1 MLNKEI
7 YKQLSKYRI
16 DGAEGFLSNYEGARK
31 SRQKGQSQEF
41 SDFRPYYPGDDIR
54 LIDWNVYARTE
65 QYHIKLYEEERE
77 ARITI
82 VLDHSGSMGQDEN
95 KMKMAENLTLMLAY
109 VGLASGDGVRLV
121 TKKREGKFSASHFYK
136 GIHQFQEYKQ
146 ILSQLQWDDIVNY
159 ETLTKEVTFYKGI
172 TIWISDFL
180 FENFDKIYQEF
191 KFHQQHMLAIQ
202 VLSNETLAPSYE
214 GMLELLDVET
224 NASMEVHCTQDTLRL
239 YHENVTNYLDAIK
252 EMTSK
257 AGDRYLLVNVD
268 DEGETHLLQKLITH
282 NILR

>member
-1 MLNKEI
+1 MLNNEI
-7 YKQLSKYRI
+7 YKQLSKYKI

-82 VLDHSGSMGQDEN
+82 ILDHSGSMGQEE
-95 KMKMAENLTLMLAY
+95 KKKQMAENLTLMLAY

-121 TKKREGKFSASHFYK
+121 TQNSEGQFCASHFYK
-136 GIHQFQEYKQ
+136 GIHQFHEYKKTVNQ
-146 ILSQLQWDDIVNY
+146 LSWDREIQFDS
-159 ETLTKEVTFYKGI
+159 LTKEMTFHKGI

-180 FENFDKIYQEF
+180 FEGFDTMHQQF
-191 KFHQQHMLAIQ
+191 KFHQQHLLAIQ
-202 VLSNETLAPSYE
+202 VLSKETLAPAYD
-214 GMLELLDVET
+214 GMLELVDVET
-224 NASMEVHCTQDTLRL
+224 KTGMEVHCTEKTLAL
-239 YHENVTNYLDAIK
+239 YHERLNNYLEGIQQL
-252 EMTSK
+252 TSK
-257 AGDRYLLVNVD
+257 AGDRYLLVDVD
-268 DEGETHLLQKLITH
+268 EEGETHLLQKLITH